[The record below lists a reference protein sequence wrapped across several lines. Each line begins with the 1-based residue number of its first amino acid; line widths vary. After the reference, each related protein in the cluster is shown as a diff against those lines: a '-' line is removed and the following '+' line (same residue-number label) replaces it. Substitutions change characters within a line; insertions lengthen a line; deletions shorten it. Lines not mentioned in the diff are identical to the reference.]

1 MAWLELDPD
10 ADADPD
16 PDADTDA
23 RAGVAAAITCGAWHS
38 WSCHWACKDPRNWD
52 NNKGDSSFCSTVRVC
67 LTVCVHVCVLLGF
80 KQIHC
85 LPTATA
91 AEAAN

>member
-1 MAWLELDPD
+1 MARLELDPD
-10 ADADPD
+10 ADPD
-16 PDADTDA
+16 DADVDP

-67 LTVCVHVCVLLGF
+67 VPFLCVCVLSGF
-80 KQIHC
+80 KQIYC